1 MITIVWFR
9 QDLRLRDNP
18 ALTAAANR
26 GSVLPVYILDD
37 VAPGRWRMGAAG
49 RWWLHHSLTALVKDL
64 GELVL
69 LRGEPGILIPKLVKA
84 TGASAVYW
92 NRCYEPFAIE
102 RDKAIKARLLTD
114 GIDVE
119 SFNASLLHE
128 PWELSTRDRGPFQ
141 VFSPFWRA
149 SLARPITAPQRKPPD
164 LQIART
170 EVAPD
175 DLNNW
180 RLLPRNPDWTSE
192 WRHWW
197 HPGEAGALTRFE
209 EFVTTDL
216 AGYAVLRDRPD
227 ISRSSRLSPH
237 LHFGEISPRQV
248 WARLLLER
256 SEPAKGAGIDKF
268 LSELGWREFAYHL
281 LFHFPMLPDQNWRG
295 AFDAYPWLNR
305 QTDLHAWQLGRTG
318 YPFVDAAMRELWQT
332 GWMHNRARM
341 VAASFLVKHL
351 RIDWRIG
358 EAWFWDT
365 LVDADLANNAAG
377 WQWVTGSGADA
388 VPYFRIFNPVIQG
401 QKWDPDGEYVRRWCP
416 ELARLPNERIHAPF
430 DAPPELLTK
439 CGVCLGTTYPHPIV
453 AHDKARREALAGY
466 ERTLG

>member
-9 QDLRLRDNP
+9 QDLRLSDNP
-18 ALTAAANR
+18 ALTAAVNR

-49 RWWLHHSLTALVKDL
+49 RWWLHHSLIALAKDL

-69 LRGEPGILIPKLVKA
+69 LRGEPGILLPKLVKA

-102 RDKAIKARLLTD
+102 LDKALKARLLTD
-114 GIDVE
+114 GINVE
-119 SFNASLLHE
+119 SFNANLMHE
-128 PWELSTRDRGPFQ
+128 PWELATRDRRPFR
-141 VFSPFWRA
+141 VFSPFWRII
-149 SLARPITAPQRKPPD
+149 LAQPVAAPHPKPPE
-164 LQIART
+164 LNIERPK
-170 EVAPD
+170 VAAD
-175 DLNNW
+175 DLNDW
-180 RLLPRNPDWTSE
+180 RLLPSKPDWASE

-197 HPGEAGALTRFE
+197 QPGEAGALMRFE
-209 EFVTTDL
+209 EFVANDL
-216 AGYAVLRDRPD
+216 AGYADLRDRPD

-237 LHFGEISPRQV
+237 LHFGEISPRHV
-248 WARLLLER
+248 WARLSGER
-256 SEPAKGAGIDKF
+256 SEPAKRVGIDKF

-281 LFHFPMLPDQNWRG
+281 LFHFPMLPDKNWRG

-305 QTDLHAWQLGRTG
+305 QMDLHAWQRGHTG
-318 YPFVDAAMRELWQT
+318 YPFIDAAMRELWQT

-351 RIDWRIG
+351 RIDWRLG

-377 WQWVTGSGADA
+377 WQWVAGSGADA
-388 VPYFRIFNPVIQG
+388 APYFRIFNPLIQG
-401 QKWDPDGEYVRRWCP
+401 RKWDPDGDYVRRWCP
-416 ELARLPNERIHAPF
+416 ELARLPSEYIHAPF
-430 DAPPELLTK
+430 DAPPELLTA
-439 CGVCLGTTYPHPIV
+439 CGIYLGTTYPYPIV
-453 AHDKARREALAGY
+453 EHDKARREALAGY